1 MAADSKA
8 DGGLVDRSVMLHSGA
23 QRAFQAHAR
32 HCWVALASAPPLF
45 RNLSSLALP
54 ERAAKRLKVFSS
66 SVCGPM
72 PPVPLSVTVPAQPS
86 MPLFESTFKIR
97 PMTARDEALRAKAMD
112 SDRKAAIKKWVS
124 LITVAPN
131 CWEVS
136 RLTMQSAQPSDLT
149 GGLLESVIDSFAD
162 KSNSTLHSRAG
173 PLVRYVQFW
182 NERGVTCFPVVEV
195 QLYTFVKSLE
205 DPAPTF
211 PNSLLTSLCFAHFVL
226 GLVIV
231 GSAVD
236 SGRIKGAAAAH
247 YARKRQDARR
257 PALTRLQLRRL
268 EDTVL
273 DPSRRG
279 HDRVAA
285 GYFLFLVYG
294 RLRYSD
300 GQRITA
306 MHLDV
311 DELTDSN
318 DGFLE
323 CVAERTKTQTGLA
336 KKRKALPVVIPV
348 QSAGRCWIF
357 EWLEVRRQMGLVVSG
372 QNITEPLLP
381 APATGGRWTRLPLPV
396 SEAAAWLRSLLEG
409 LVTTGDIRV
418 GTHSCKATLLSWCA
432 KKGLGHGPRKL
443 LGYHVP
449 RADRSLVIYSRDELA
464 SPMRSLVQLLR
475 EVNGG
480 SFDPDLTRSGMLAQD
495 RAGSGAQEEGSDSGS
510 STEGSSDE
518 EDARASDVEAAVD
531 RVVGPWA
538 DEHQL
543 SADAIFVRNQ
553 VSRCI
558 HVMRDEAGSHL
569 KCGRK
574 MSTKFELLPEK
585 PAFMNPVCNTCFKSR
600 R

>member
-1 MAADSKA
+1 MA
-8 DGGLVDRSVMLHSGA
+8 RSLEVWGVCVQTLT
-23 QRAFQAHAR
+23 
-32 HCWVALASAPPLF
+32 P
-45 RNLSSLALP
+45 SLPSLGSNG
-54 ERAAKRLKVFSS
+54 RLKANGHRVVLLSLGPGRLHLLQGLGHGLLVHVRRGVQAPHEVVPGRDALFKHVGRRGLGVPAFAHVGEPREDRPAPVLLELHVGQ
-66 SVCGPM
+66 VCQ
-72 PPVPLSVTVPAQPS
+72 VPLAGLLHVVLGTEDGCREPGVGQGVLAAPDHVYSVADVVRLVAVE
-86 MPLFESTFKIR
+86 LE
-97 PMTARDEALRAKAMD
+97 
-112 SDRKAAIKKWVS
+112 VS
-124 LITVAPN
+124 FVDYGAPN

-182 NERGVTCFPVVEV
+182 VERGVTCFPIVEV

-211 PNSLLTSLCFAHFVL
+211 PNSLLTSLRFAHFVL

-247 YARKRQDARR
+247 YARKRKDARR

-273 DPSRRG
+273 DSNRRG

-306 MHLDV
+306 LHLDV
-311 DELTDSN
+311 DGLKDSN

-464 SPMRSLVQLLR
+464 SPLRSLVQLLR
-475 EVNGG
+475 V
-480 SFDPDLTRSGMLAQD
+480 LRSRLD
-495 RAGSGAQEEGSDSGS
+495 SVWHAGSRSCWS
-510 STEGSSDE
+510 
-518 EDARASDVEAAVD
+518 
-531 RVVGPWA
+531 
-538 DEHQL
+538 
-543 SADAIFVRNQ
+543 
-553 VSRCI
+553 
-558 HVMRDEAGSHL
+558 
-569 KCGRK
+569 
-574 MSTKFELLPEK
+574 
-585 PAFMNPVCNTCFKSR
+585 
-600 R
+600 

>member
-211 PNSLLTSLCFAHFVL
+211 PNSLLTSLRFAHFVL

-236 SGRIKGAAAAH
+236 SGRIC
-247 YARKRQDARR
+247 
-257 PALTRLQLRRL
+257 ALCQK
-268 EDTVL
+268 E
-273 DPSRRG
+273 
-279 HDRVAA
+279 
-285 GYFLFLVYG
+285 
-294 RLRYSD
+294 
-300 GQRITA
+300 
-306 MHLDV
+306 
-311 DELTDSN
+311 
-318 DGFLE
+318 
-323 CVAERTKTQTGLA
+323 TGCQA
-336 KKRKALPVVIPV
+336 
-348 QSAGRCWIF
+348 
-357 EWLEVRRQMGLVVSG
+357 SG
-372 QNITEPLLP
+372 
-381 APATGGRWTRLPLPV
+381 
-396 SEAAAWLRSLLEG
+396 
-409 LVTTGDIRV
+409 
-418 GTHSCKATLLSWCA
+418 
-432 KKGLGHGPRKL
+432 
-443 LGYHVP
+443 
-449 RADRSLVIYSRDELA
+449 
-464 SPMRSLVQLLR
+464 
-475 EVNGG
+475 
-480 SFDPDLTRSGMLAQD
+480 FDP
-495 RAGSGAQEEGSDSGS
+495 
-510 STEGSSDE
+510 
-518 EDARASDVEAAVD
+518 ASA
-531 RVVGPWA
+531 
-538 DEHQL
+538 
-543 SADAIFVRNQ
+543 
-553 VSRCI
+553 
-558 HVMRDEAGSHL
+558 
-569 KCGRK
+569 
-574 MSTKFELLPEK
+574 
-585 PAFMNPVCNTCFKSR
+585 
-600 R
+600 

>member
-1 MAADSKA
+1 
-8 DGGLVDRSVMLHSGA
+8 MLHSGA

-211 PNSLLTSLCFAHFVL
+211 PNSLLTSLRFAHFVL

-268 EDTVL
+268 RTPSSILAGGAMTGWLPDTFFSL
-273 DPSRRG
+273 SMAGSGTATARGSRQCTWTLTSSRIPMM
-279 HDRVAA
+279 V
-285 GYFLFLVYG
+285 FLSVWQSGRRPRLV
-294 RLRYSD
+294 
-300 GQRITA
+300 
-306 MHLDV
+306 
-311 DELTDSN
+311 
-318 DGFLE
+318 
-323 CVAERTKTQTGLA
+323 
-336 KKRKALPVVIPV
+336 
-348 QSAGRCWIF
+348 
-357 EWLEVRRQMGLVVSG
+357 
-372 QNITEPLLP
+372 
-381 APATGGRWTRLPLPV
+381 
-396 SEAAAWLRSLLEG
+396 WLRSG
-409 LVTTGDIRV
+409 RP
-418 GTHSCKATLLSWCA
+418 CLLSFRFN
-432 KKGLGHGPRKL
+432 L
-443 LGYHVP
+443 
-449 RADRSLVIYSRDELA
+449 
-464 SPMRSLVQLLR
+464 Q
-475 EVNGG
+475 GG
-480 SFDPDLTRSGMLAQD
+480 
-495 RAGSGAQEEGSDSGS
+495 AGSSNGWRFGARWAWLFQGRTSRSPFFPLRPQGA
-510 STEGSSDE
+510 GG
-518 EDARASDVEAAVD
+518 RAC
-531 RVVGPWA
+531 RYR
-538 DEHQL
+538 
-543 SADAIFVRNQ
+543 SAKLQR
-553 VSRCI
+553 
-558 HVMRDEAGSHL
+558 G
-569 KCGRK
+569 
-574 MSTKFELLPEK
+574 
-585 PAFMNPVCNTCFKSR
+585 
-600 R
+600 